1 MAQASYSSVPKEAVV
16 AFAKELEQGRWA
28 EISVDPY
35 QGAADHLNVPVLPLL
50 KMRMQRKLQ
59 EFTQALGSSNSI
71 LQAADERWDASQ
83 RKLEARITL
92 AEQDDSEELAAAGD
106 RLRNSLLLG
115 NGLAQ
120 TNLSYPEEVAFGY
133 KQIGLLRAEKAENSS
148 FASPKEDAALLGLG
162 GLVAEIEARTLAL
175 EQALPKEGEDTNR
188 FDQIKELYTECL
200 NLLRSVH
207 QELDLQKSSTANGET
222 RHHINELKAPFMNL
236 LNQYQ

>member
-16 AFAKELEQGRWA
+16 AFAKELEQGPWA
-28 EISVDPY
+28 EINITKY
-35 QGAADHLNVPVLPLL
+35 QDATDHLNIPILPLL
-50 KMRMQRKLQ
+50 KMRVLQKIQ
-59 EFTQALGSSNSI
+59 EFSLALGSSNTI
-71 LQAADERWDASQ
+71 LQTADERWDASQ

-92 AEQDDSEELAAAGD
+92 AEQDDSEDLAAAGE

-148 FASPKEDAALLGLG
+148 FPSPKEDAALLGLG
-162 GLVAEIEARTLAL
+162 GLIGEIETRTLSL
-175 EQALPKEGEDTNR
+175 EQALPKGGEDTSR
-188 FDQIKELYTECL
+188 FDQIKALYTECL
-200 NLLRSVH
+200 GLLRSVH
-207 QELDLQKSSTANGET
+207 QELDLQRSSTANGET
-222 RHHINELKAPFMNL
+222 RHLLSELKAPFVNL